1 MQSTVRWSTLG
12 TLLVAALLV
21 TSAVAQ
27 RGRCGDLSRSP
38 PIPLECHPD
47 YPGAC
52 VPIDDDVDCF
62 GPGRKG
68 NGPSCVRGPFPHD
81 GPDPY
86 DLDRDN
92 DGTACE

>member
-1 MQSTVRWSTLG
+1 MQVTVRWSILVS
-12 TLLVAALLV
+12 LQVAALLA

-27 RGRCGDLSRSP
+27 KGRCGDLTDP
-38 PIPLECHPD
+38 PSIPEKCHPD

-52 VPIDDDVDCF
+52 VPIDTDVDCF
-62 GPGRKG
+62 GRGRTG
-68 NGPSCVRGPFPHD
+68 NGPSCIVGPFPHE

-86 DLDRDN
+86 RLDADS